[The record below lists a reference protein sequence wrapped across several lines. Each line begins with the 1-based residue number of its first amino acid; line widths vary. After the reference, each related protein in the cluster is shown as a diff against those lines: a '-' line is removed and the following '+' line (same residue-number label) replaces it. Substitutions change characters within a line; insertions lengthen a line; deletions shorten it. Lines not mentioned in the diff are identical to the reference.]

1 MPALDFGFCVRLRDG
16 VPDAHGDA
24 HFFRGH
30 EISRGPGAA
39 PDGSFAT
46 WTWNGQRL
54 IARTDRYGVNPLFY
68 WHHGDRLGISPSPLV
83 LLQQGAPAALDQ
95 EALSAF
101 LRLGFFLGDDTPFA
115 AVKAVPPNC
124 VLEWENGT
132 LTMTG
137 ARPRTV
143 RQSVNRDQA
152 LDGFIT
158 LFRES
163 IRRRPPSADGTFAT
177 LSSGRDSRHILFELC
192 ALGHRPHCVTTSR
205 YPPRPAE
212 DERIAPLV
220 AAAAGVPHTR
230 IPQRGS
236 RFASEIAKNW
246 ATHLCA
252 DEHAWFVHMIGTLGS
267 RPAVLYDGLGGAL
280 SVPSRF
286 LTRETFALV
295 EEGRTRELADR
306 LVTAYSVH
314 SEAYLARLL
323 RTDAAARSREL
334 AVNRIAAE
342 LDRHMDAPDPIK
354 SFNFWNRIRR
364 ELALSPYGLMKHVPT
379 VYTPYLDHDLY
390 DFLMGVPATVVSPE
404 LIPSDKT
411 FHTDAIHRAFPE
423 YAHLPYENKSAPRL
437 DPAAHDQQFARE
449 AGWFIVRNTPHKT
462 QLMNRAYVLPR
473 AAYASVRSAF
483 GRVRPW
489 FAGISLYL
497 TQLEMVL
504 DDRFPASID
513 IESGAGERSRQAS

>member
-1 MPALDFGFCVRLRDG
+1 MGSLDAGFCVGLRDG
-16 VPDAHGDA
+16 LPEPRGDA
-24 HFFRGH
+24 QFFRGH
-30 EISRGPGAA
+30 VISRGPGAA
-39 PDGSFAT
+39 VDGSFAT
-46 WTWNGQRL
+46 WQWDGRRL

-68 WHHGDRLGISPSPLV
+68 WHDGRDVGVSPSPLV
-83 LLQQGAPAALDQ
+83 LLQQGAPASLDH
-95 EALSAF
+95 EALSVF

-115 AVKAVPPNC
+115 AVKAVPANS
-124 VLEWENGT
+124 VLEWEDGR
-132 LTMTG
+132 LIITG

-143 RQSVNRDQA
+143 LQSVNRDQA

-163 IRRRPPSADGTFAT
+163 IRRRPPSPDGSFAT

-192 ALGHRPHCVTTSR
+192 RLGHRPQCVTTSR
-205 YPPRPAE
+205 YPPRPRE

-220 AAAAGVPHTR
+220 AAAVGVPHTLM
-230 IPQRGS
+230 PQGAS
-236 RFASEIAKNW
+236 RFASELAKNW

-252 DEHAWFVHMIGTLGS
+252 DEHAWFVQMIALLGS
-267 RPAVLYDGLGGAL
+267 KPAVLYDGLGGAL

-295 EEGRTRELADR
+295 DDGRTRELADR
-306 LVTAYSVH
+306 LVTAYGVH

-323 RTDAAARSREL
+323 RPDAAARSRAL
-334 AVNRIAAE
+334 AVDRIARE
-342 LDRHMDAPDPIK
+342 LESHLDAPDPIK

-364 ELALSPYGLMKHVPT
+364 ELALVPYGLMNHLPT

-404 LIPSDKT
+404 LIPSDKR

-423 YAHLPYENKSAPRL
+423 YAHLPYEDTKAPRL
-437 DPAAHDQQFARE
+437 NRAAHDQAFARE
-449 AGWFIVRNTPHKT
+449 AGRFIVRNAPLRA
-462 QLMNRAYVLPR
+462 QLLNRSYVLPR
-473 AAYASVRSAF
+473 AAYASVVSAF

-489 FAGISLYL
+489 FAGVSLYL
-497 TQLEMVL
+497 TQLEMAL
-504 DDRFPASID
+504 EQRFPTSIGIELDAEASW
-513 IESGAGERSRQAS
+513 RQVS